1 MNQPTLPWWVRIRKL
16 GLSLAGESAWE
27 LDKIGALAG
36 LLILVL
42 MFSLLSPSFRQPGN
56 LMLIVMDAATVG
68 IVAVGQTVVL
78 LTGGIDLSVGS
89 IVALTGL
96 VAAGLMKYGLGPIP
110 PLSGSLSYMA
120 MGAALAL
127 GATVGAA
134 QGWLIS
140 NRRMPPFIVTLG
152 TMVGLKGLALGY
164 SYMSA
169 SGSTIYSLPRDFKWI
184 SNGYVGPIPVQILIM
199 IAVYGLAWYML
210 RSTKLG
216 RYCYAIG
223 SNETA
228 ARLSGVNVDRYKT
241 YVYALS
247 GFLAALSGLILVAR
261 IDSAIYTN
269 GEGYELSSTAAAI
282 IGGTSLHGGVGGVVG
297 TLIGVLIIKTVPD
310 GMLMLNAPFWWRDV
324 LTGGIILLAVLIDV
338 ERQRVRKAT
347 AQAGVSH
354 PVPTGHYL
362 NQVLTALG
370 RLVEER
376 MGCQQSRVYLV
387 DRETGDLVPQEP
399 YGADGANPAA
409 PGRDNIATK
418 AKEMGQQVYVSDV
431 TRVGNHRVVP
441 LHPQVQSALA
451 LPLSVRNRVVGVI
464 EAQSP
469 VPDAFS
475 DEAAELLASLGNS
488 MAVMLEDAWLLEN
501 GWLVRQTRDALRHL
515 WDDLYLGRS
524 ALAEWTLSAHDVL
537 LEQTPAARG
546 EVLRKLLLAAIEGLH
561 PPQGDTRELSR
572 SGREHRILQ
581 LTYVEERVVDEITRE
596 LHISRRQYF
605 YDQKEALGMLADVLV
620 REHQA
625 KLQTRSNQ
633 LPT

>member
-1 MNQPTLPWWVRIRKL
+1 LIIA
-16 GLSLAGESAWE
+16 SESAWE

-42 MFSLLSPSFRQPGN
+42 MFSLLSPSFRQSGN

-96 VAAGLMKYGLGPIP
+96 VAAGLMKYGIGPIP
-110 PLSGSLSYMA
+110 PLSGSLSYVA
-120 MGAALAL
+120 MGVALAL
-127 GATVGAA
+127 GAALGAA

-164 SYMSA
+164 SYVSA
-169 SGSTIYSLPRDFKWI
+169 NGSTIYSLPRDFKWI
-184 SNGYVGPIPVQILIM
+184 SNGYVGPIPVQVLIM
-199 IAVYGLAWYML
+199 VAVYGLAWYTL
-210 RSTKLG
+210 RNTKLG

-310 GMLMLNAPFWWRDV
+310 GMLMLDAPFWWRDV
-324 LTGGIILLAVLIDV
+324 VTGGIILLAVLIDV
-338 ERQRVRKAT
+338 ERQRARKA
-347 AQAGVSH
+347 AANAGVSR
-354 PVPTGHYL
+354 PVITGHYL
-362 NQVLTALG
+362 NEVLTDLAH
-370 RLVEER
+370 LVEER
-376 MGCQQSRVYLV
+376 LGCRQCRVYLV

-399 YGADGANPAA
+399 YGADGANLALLGRNSIAA
-409 PGRDNIATK
+409 EAKETGQYVYVPDIGRDDN
-418 AKEMGQQVYVSDV
+418 
-431 TRVGNHRVVP
+431 RRVVP
-441 LHPQVQSALA
+441 LHPQAQSALA

-488 MAVMLEDAWLLEN
+488 TAVMLEDAWLLEN
-501 GWLVRQTRDALRHL
+501 GWLVRQTRDALHHL
-515 WDDLYLGRS
+515 WDDPYLGRS
-524 ALAEWTLSAHDVL
+524 ALAEWTLSAYDML
-537 LEQTPAARG
+537 LEHAPAARG
-546 EVLRKLLLAAIEGLH
+546 ETLRQLLLTTVEGLR
-561 PPQGDTRELSR
+561 PLAGDTRDASR
-572 SGREHRILQ
+572 SGRGHRILH
-581 LTYVEERVVDEITRE
+581 LTYVEGRVVDEITRE

-605 YDQKEALGMLADVLV
+605 YDQKEALETLADVLV
-620 REHQA
+620 RDHQA
-625 KLQTRSNQ
+625 KLQERADQ
-633 LPT
+633 HFK

>member
-1 MNQPTLPWWVRIRKL
+1 MNQLSLPWRVRIRKL
-16 GLSLAGESAWE
+16 GLSLAGESAWG

-42 MFSLLSPSFRQPGN
+42 TFSLLSPPFRQPGN

-96 VAAGLMKYGLGPIP
+96 VAAGLMKYGIGLIP
-110 PLSGSLSYMA
+110 PLSGSLSYVA
-120 MGAALAL
+120 MGVALAL
-127 GATVGAA
+127 GAAIGAA

-184 SNGYVGPIPVQILIM
+184 SNGYVGPIPVQVLIM
-199 IAVYGLAWYML
+199 VGVYGLAWYML
-210 RSTKLG
+210 RSTKFG

-338 ERQRVRKAT
+338 ERQRARKA
-347 AQAGVSH
+347 AANAGVSR
-354 PVPTGHYL
+354 PV
-362 NQVLTALG
+362 
-370 RLVEER
+370 
-376 MGCQQSRVYLV
+376 
-387 DRETGDLVPQEP
+387 
-399 YGADGANPAA
+399 
-409 PGRDNIATK
+409 
-418 AKEMGQQVYVSDV
+418 
-431 TRVGNHRVVP
+431 
-441 LHPQVQSALA
+441 
-451 LPLSVRNRVVGVI
+451 
-464 EAQSP
+464 
-469 VPDAFS
+469 
-475 DEAAELLASLGNS
+475 
-488 MAVMLEDAWLLEN
+488 
-501 GWLVRQTRDALRHL
+501 
-515 WDDLYLGRS
+515 LYR
-524 ALAEWTLSAHDVL
+524 TLS
-537 LEQTPAARG
+537 E
-546 EVLRKLLLAAIEGLH
+546 
-561 PPQGDTRELSR
+561 
-572 SGREHRILQ
+572 
-581 LTYVEERVVDEITRE
+581 
-596 LHISRRQYF
+596 
-605 YDQKEALGMLADVLV
+605 
-620 REHQA
+620 
-625 KLQTRSNQ
+625 
-633 LPT
+633 

>member
-1 MNQPTLPWWVRIRKL
+1 MNQPRQPWWVRMRTL
-16 GLSLAGESAWE
+16 GLSLAGESAWG

-42 MFSLLSPSFRQPGN
+42 TFSLLSPPFRQPGN

-96 VAAGLMKYGLGPIP
+96 VAAGLMKYGIGFIP
-110 PLSGSLSYMA
+110 PLSGSLSYVA
-120 MGAALAL
+120 MGVALAL
-127 GATVGAA
+127 GAAIGAA
-134 QGWLIS
+134 QGWLIA

-184 SNGYVGPIPVQILIM
+184 SNGYVGPIPVQVLIM
-199 IAVYGLAWYML
+199 VGVYGLAWYML
-210 RSTKLG
+210 RSTKFG

-228 ARLSGVNVDRYKT
+228 ARLSGVNVDRNKT

-297 TLIGVLIIKTVPD
+297 TLIGVLIIRTVPD

-338 ERQRVRKAT
+338 ERQRARKA
-347 AQAGVSH
+347 AANAGVSR
-354 PVPTGHYL
+354 PVLTGHYL
-362 NQVLTALG
+362 NEVLTALG
-370 RLVEER
+370 RLIEER
-376 MGCQQSRVYLV
+376 LGCQQSRIYLV

-399 YGADGANPAA
+399 YGANCANPAA
-409 PGRDNIATK
+409 PGRDSIATE
-418 AKEMGQQVYVSDV
+418 ARETGQHVYVSDV
-431 TRVGNHRVVP
+431 VRDGNHRVVP

-451 LPLSVRNRVVGVI
+451 LPLLVRNRVVGVL
-464 EAQSP
+464 EVQSP
-469 VPDAFS
+469 IPDAFS

-501 GWLVRQTRDALRHL
+501 GWLVRQTRDALHHL
-515 WDDLYLGRS
+515 WDDPYLGRS
-524 ALAEWTLSAHDVL
+524 ALAEWALSAHDL
-537 LEQTPAARG
+537 PLEQTPAARG
-546 EVLRKLLLAAIEGLH
+546 EVLRKRLLTTIEGLRSIA
-561 PPQGDTRELSR
+561 GDTRDSSR
-572 SGREHRILQ
+572 TGRGHRILQ
-581 LTYVEERVVDEITRE
+581 LTYVQGRVADEITRE

-605 YDQKEALGMLADVLV
+605 YDQKEALETLADVLV
-620 REHQA
+620 QDHQA
-625 KLQTRSNQ
+625 KLQAKADPRS
-633 LPT
+633 T

>member
-1 MNQPTLPWWVRIRKL
+1 LI
-16 GLSLAGESAWE
+16 LASESAWE

-42 MFSLLSPSFRQPGN
+42 MFSLLSPSFRQSGN

-96 VAAGLMKYGLGPIP
+96 VAAGLMKYGIGPIP
-110 PLSGSLSYMA
+110 PLSGSLSYVA
-120 MGAALAL
+120 MGVALAL
-127 GATVGAA
+127 GAALGAA

-164 SYMSA
+164 SYVSA
-169 SGSTIYSLPRDFKWI
+169 NGSTIYSLPRDFKWI
-184 SNGYVGPIPVQILIM
+184 SNGYVGPIPVQVLIM
-199 IAVYGLAWYML
+199 VAVYGLAWYTL
-210 RSTKLG
+210 RNTKLG

-310 GMLMLNAPFWWRDV
+310 GMLMLDAPFWWRDV
-324 LTGGIILLAVLIDV
+324 VTGGIILLAVLIDV
-338 ERQRVRKAT
+338 ERQRARKA
-347 AQAGVSH
+347 AANAGVSR
-354 PVPTGHYL
+354 PVITGHYL
-362 NQVLTALG
+362 NEVLTDLAH
-370 RLVEER
+370 LVEER
-376 MGCQQSRVYLV
+376 LGCRQCRVYLV

-399 YGADGANPAA
+399 YGADGANLALLGRNSIAA
-409 PGRDNIATK
+409 EAKETGQYVYVPDIGRDDN
-418 AKEMGQQVYVSDV
+418 
-431 TRVGNHRVVP
+431 RRVVP
-441 LHPQVQSALA
+441 LHPQAQSALA

-488 MAVMLEDAWLLEN
+488 TAVMLEDAWLLEN
-501 GWLVRQTRDALRHL
+501 GWLVRHTRDALRHL
-515 WDDLYLGRS
+515 WDDPYLGRS
-524 ALAEWTLSAHDVL
+524 ALAEWALSAYDML
-537 LEQTPAARG
+537 LEHAPAARG
-546 EVLRKLLLAAIEGLH
+546 ETLRQLLLTTVEGLR
-561 PPQGDTRELSR
+561 PLAGDTRDASR
-572 SGREHRILQ
+572 SGRGHRILH
-581 LTYVEERVVDEITRE
+581 LTYVEGRVVDEITRE

-605 YDQKEALGMLADVLV
+605 YDQKEALETLADVLV
-620 REHQA
+620 RDHQA
-625 KLQTRSNQ
+625 KLQERADQ
-633 LPT
+633 HFK